1 MKLYVIIQII
11 STFFVSTVL
20 GVDEIGIL
28 TVYLQYVENHLPYQH
43 GQRQNLA
50 EDRMAAQLF
59 WRGDIQ
65 GYADSQ

>member
-28 TVYLQYVENHLPYQH
+28 TVDVEEIFEHAQYEARDGKHL
-43 GQRQNLA
+43 GKGT
-50 EDRMAAQLF
+50 E
-59 WRGDIQ
+59 
-65 GYADSQ
+65 S